1 MQARQV
7 LDGRKTYILRPAGL
21 CKGTWELRCNSHE
34 QERVDSFPGLRWDAN
49 VWTWVEVKRDLG
61 GSEMWHSL
69 DETRPGWKWDTNI
82 VTRLYVR
89 CKSRG
94 LGRRRTILHLYIAPG
109 WRSDGTWKEVI
120 QIYWNLDSGLTGS
133 AVSSDTHLE
142 TCMSLKCWLDGSQM
156 QFCESGLDGAEM
168 PFCGPGWRWVVTK
181 MEVKHKYQDM
191 NLVETR
197 PRWRGEINLGA
208 WLGVMCKSWDLAEGK
223 MGHGLSWDSHFETWI
238 HCNGTTSR
246 IVVGCEY
253 RDLDECGKGEG
264 EMRIFVI

>member
-1 MQARQV
+1 MGYK
-7 LDGRKTYILRPAGL
+7 GREHYIPKPGYEWY
-21 CKGTWELRCNSHE
+21 GTCWATTFRS
-34 QERVDSFPGLRWDAN
+34 W
-49 VWTWVEVKRDLG
+49 LG
-61 GSEMWHSL
+61 G
-69 DETRPGWKWDTNI
+69 TRPGWKWDTNI

-94 LGRRRTILHLYIAPG
+94 LGRLRMILHLYIAPG

-120 QIYWNLDSGLTGS
+120 QVYWNLDSGLTGS

-181 MEVKHKYQDM
+181 MEVKHKYQDL

-208 WLGVMCKSWDLAEGK
+208 WSWGWCANL
-223 MGHGLSWDSHFETWI
+223 ETWMRVKWDMDWVETAI
-238 HCNGTTSR
+238 LRPEYVVMGLHLGFNYHDLDWDETWPGLWWGMNIGTWMDVAR
-246 IVVGCEY
+246 LKVRCEY
-253 RDLDECGKGEG
+253 L
-264 EMRIFVI
+264 